1 MIKEWIE
8 TENDAF
14 EVELEPKW
22 GYCPYAGD
30 YIEGVQWQEDM
41 HTEAQNKAIADYVEE
56 NTERLIDEMYE
67 IEPTAEYLF
76 CETF

>member
-14 EVELEPKW
+14 EVEFEPKW
-22 GYCPYAGD
+22 AYCKYAGD
-30 YIEGVQWQEDM
+30 YIEAVQWQNDM
-41 HTEAQNKAIADYVEE
+41 FTDAENEAIAQYVEE
-56 NTERLIDEMYE
+56 NAEIVIEEMYE